1 MDPYEAK
8 KLKYYSELN
17 SFATSNYSDRMR
29 SALQP
34 KLEWLL
40 SMSDLVAG
48 INDIH
53 SSSKHNFRAFD
64 HMHM

>member
-34 KLEWLL
+34 KLE
-40 SMSDLVAG
+40 
-48 INDIH
+48 
-53 SSSKHNFRAFD
+53 
-64 HMHM
+64 